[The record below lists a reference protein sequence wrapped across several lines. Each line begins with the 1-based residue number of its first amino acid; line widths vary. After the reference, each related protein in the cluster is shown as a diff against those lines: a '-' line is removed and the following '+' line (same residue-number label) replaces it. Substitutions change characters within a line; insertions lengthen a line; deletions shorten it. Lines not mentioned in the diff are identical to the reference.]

1 MGFPWGAVIG
11 GFGSAL
17 GGMFGARGMVQ
28 AANIGAMA
36 QKDQL
41 EIGAMMQR
49 EQQKGIIGGGIDA
62 RISPLIYSP
71 LLMEQERR
79 GFEYMTDVGRG
90 KQRSQDFKDKQ
101 AELAFRGLPAFGAMK
116 RSQMQRAF
124 DKARGMS
131 AFDPQARMF
140 GSIYVPRF
148 DA

>member
-1 MGFPWGAVIG
+1 MAFPWGAVIG
-11 GFGSAL
+11 GAGSL
-17 GGMFGARGMVQ
+17 FGGMLGASGMVRAADIGARS
-28 AANIGAMA
+28 

-41 EIGAMMQR
+41 EIGSMMQR
-49 EQQKGIIGGGIDA
+49 ESQKALIGGGIDA

-71 LLMEQERR
+71 LLMEQEKR

-90 KQRSQDFKDKQ
+90 KQRSQGFKDKQ

-140 GSIYVPRF
+140 GSIYIPRF